1 MRLPNPLLLCC
12 LLTLFISACTQHPL
26 RPASDQSSE
35 IPAAKKAAEKTADDH
50 LALAELSVGHDR
62 DLHLLKAAEL
72 HTNNSNFDNAHNILA
87 SINTETASVGIL
99 RSIQLL
105 SARIALGLGKPR
117 DALKLLIFSDILP
130 GTQQIE
136 VYQLRAQAFLDAGYP
151 LEAAKTRVQMDK
163 LLLDEAEKEKNHQA
177 IWEALSLL
185 SETTLRQLSYAPLN
199 KQFLGWVELANITK
213 RAQIDWQHLQQ
224 NIYRWRQRYPQH
236 PAAKIFIQELG
247 LRQIELME
255 QPAHIAVLLPLT
267 GRYAKITGA
276 IRDGFMTAYL
286 QHANKNQRPKITFID
301 TGGQADK
308 IWNHYHKAVDKGAD
322 FIVGPFLKSS
332 VTSLAGGEELNIP
345 TLSLNYA
352 EAQTQAI
359 PNLFQMGLLPED
371 EARQSAEMA
380 FRQGHLHAA
389 ILVPE
394 GQWGQRLSNSF
405 QQRFEELGGTVIN
418 AETYTS
424 GKNDFKHPIQ
434 KLLNIDHSIARHRK
448 LQNLLKSDL
457 KFTPY
462 RRQDVDMIFMAATPK
477 DARQLKPQFK
487 FHYAGELPVYSTS
500 HAFTGKI
507 DKRSDR
513 DIDDLLYCDMPWIL
527 NPSKPLKQALTENW
541 PEHQQY
547 TRFFALGTDAYHLI
561 PYLKRLQA
569 KTYERFSGQ
578 TGNIY
583 LDSFNRLRRE
593 LLWAQFIRGKPV
605 ILDLNKPP
613 QDLSLNDSKIN

>member
-1 MRLPNPLLLCC
+1 MRLPNPLLIYC
-12 LLTLFISACTQHPL
+12 LLTLFISACTQAPL
-26 RPASDQSSE
+26 RPGD
-35 IPAAKKAAEKTADDH
+35 EKTGEPPVETSVIKKTAEDYLN
-50 LALAELSVGHDR
+50 LAQLSTGNVR
-62 DLHLLKAAEL
+62 DLHLIQAAEL
-72 HTNNSNFDNAHNILA
+72 YVSNSNFDNAQNILA
-87 SINTETASVGIL
+87 NINAETASIAVL
-99 RSIQLL
+99 RNMQML
-105 SARIALGLGKPR
+105 SARIALGRGKPR
-117 DALKLLIFSDILP
+117 DALKLLTFSEILP
-130 GTQQIE
+130 TTQQIE
-136 VYQLRAQAFLDAGYP
+136 VFYLRAQAFLDAGYP

-163 LLLDEAEKEKNHQA
+163 YLENDNEKEENHQA

-224 NIYRWRQRYPQH
+224 NIYRWRQNYPQH
-236 PAAKIFIQELG
+236 PATKIFSQELG

-267 GRYAKITGA
+267 GRYSKITGA

-286 QHANKNQRPKITFID
+286 QHTNKNQRPRITFID
-301 TGGQADK
+301 TANQPDK
-308 IWNHYHKAVDKGAD
+308 IWNHYHKAIDKGAD
-322 FIVGPFLKSS
+322 FIVGPFLKSAVS
-332 VTSLAGGEELNIP
+332 SLANGEELNVP

-352 EAQTQAI
+352 ESQTQAT

-394 GQWGQRLSNSF
+394 GPWGQRLSNSF

-418 AETYTS
+418 TETYIS
-424 GKNDFKHPIQ
+424 GKNDFKQPIQ
-434 KLLNIDHSIARHRK
+434 KLLNIDKSISRHRK
-448 LQNLLKSDL
+448 LQTLLKTDL

-477 DARQLKPQFK
+477 NARQLKPQFK

-507 DKRSDR
+507 DARSDR

-527 NPSKPLKQALTENW
+527 NPSKPLKQALTQNW

-547 TRFFALGTDAYHLI
+547 TRFFALGADAYHLI

-593 LLWAQFIRGKPV
+593 LLWAQFVRGKPV
-605 ILDLNKPP
+605 ILDLNKLPE
-613 QDLSLNDSKIN
+613 DLSLN